1 MKSPELPGT
10 PDIRS
15 ARREYGRA
23 VLDEADAPSDPLV
36 LFAAWLSEAVAAGI
50 AEPTAMVLSTAAS
63 DGGVSARVVLL
74 KGVERNGF
82 AFFTHYGSRKG
93 RQLLANSN
101 AALTFPWIAMER
113 QVRVEGKAVR
123 LPRRESVAYFNDR
136 PLESRISACI
146 SPQSSIIPDRAFL
159 DSIRQGF
166 ILDLGDRAPLCPPD
180 WGGYVVRPVRIEF
193 WQGRE
198 HRLHDRLLYR
208 KTGRRWILERL
219 AP

>member
-1 MKSPELPGT
+1 M
-10 PDIRS
+10 
-15 ARREYGRA
+15 RREYGRS
-23 VLDEADAPSDPLV
+23 VLLETDVPSDPFA
-36 LFAAWLSEAVAAGI
+36 LFADWLAEAWTAGI
-50 AEPTAMVLSTAAS
+50 PEPNAMVLSTAGH
-63 DGGVSARVVLL
+63 DGSVAGRVVLL

-82 AFFTHYGSRKG
+82 VFFTHYGSRKG
-93 RQLLANSN
+93 RHLSENGS
-101 AALTFPWIAMER
+101 AALTFPWTAMER